1 MNTRKIIF
9 WCGLMLAALVTSWAA
24 EVGAAAPAAA
34 SAGTNGL
41 LLALIPVIV
50 PLIIALGKW
59 AVPKVPAWILP
70 ILAPALGA
78 LVDFLSSWAT
88 GSTASPA
95 LGAILGSAG
104 VGVRELLDQV
114 KGRLKDGAVVPL
126 LLLTFALP
134 AATLTIGVTG
144 CAWLKNTPAET
155 VAYFSFKDSWALTKT
170 AYDKWSE
177 RVVQGKVTQEKS
189 DAVDAAWN
197 KYRSAFRTSM
207 ALAQQDWSAISPATL
222 IVIQNE
228 LLTLITN
235 LSK

>member
-1 MNTRKIIF
+1 MLA
-9 WCGLMLAALVTSWAA
+9 GLMGAYAADV
-24 EVGAAAPAAA
+24 AAAVTPA
-34 SAGTNGL
+34 SGSTTLGTNTL
-41 LLALIPVIV
+41 LLALIPVVV

-59 AVPKVPAWILP
+59 ALPRVPAWILP

-78 LVDFLSSWAT
+78 LVDFLTTWAT
-88 GSTASPA
+88 GATASPA

-134 AATLTIGVTG
+134 AATLTLGVTG

-155 VAYFSFKDSWALTKT
+155 VAYFSFKDSWSLSKT

-177 RVVQGKVTQEKS
+177 RVVSGKVTQEKS

-197 KYRSAFRTSM
+197 KYRAAFRSSI

-222 IVIQNE
+222 ISIQNE

>member
-9 WCGLMLAALVTSWAA
+9 WCGLMLAALITSWAA
-24 EVGAAAPAAA
+24 EAGATAPATSPA
-34 SAGTNGL
+34 SNSL

-59 AVPKVPAWILP
+59 ALPKVPVWILP

-78 LVDFLSSWAT
+78 LVDFLAAWAT
-88 GSTASPA
+88 GATASPA

-114 KGRLKDGAVVPL
+114 KGRLQGNPTLPL
-126 LLLTFALP
+126 ILLTFALP
-134 AATLTIGVTG
+134 AATLTLGVTG

-155 VAYFSFKDSWALTKT
+155 VAYFSFKDSWALSKT

-177 RVVQGKVTQEKS
+177 RVVMGKVTQEKS
-189 DAVDAAWN
+189 DAVDVAWN